1 MTKAEISSRALEL
14 LEKYSIHKLERH
26 DLHLVSDKFLG
37 SELFFG
43 LDDQCNITNMFL
55 HIDSTHRDDQKL
67 ALLCAALDLVMK
79 TGVSHLFK
87 VSFRETESYL
97 RDQNHLPAWE
107 SVTASRKW
115 FNEALEEIISGM
127 VNALLM
133 KQGASLVDWE
143 SLSLA
148 ERISESTAALDRIS
162 TVFELVLQTKLE
174 LVSIEEEEIIVTG
187 GLILLDH
194 KYFEVLMN
202 RALEYLQFSLCSTK
216 IKLVAQ

>member
-1 MTKAEISSRALEL
+1 M
-14 LEKYSIHKLERH
+14 Y
-26 DLHLVSDKFLG
+26 
-37 SELFFG
+37 
-43 LDDQCNITNMFL
+43 L
-55 HIDSTHRDDQKL
+55 HIDSTHQDNQKL
-67 ALLCAALDLVMK
+67 ALLCASLDLVMK
-79 TGVSHLFK
+79 SGISHLFK

-148 ERISESTAALDRIS
+148 ERISESTAALDKIS